1 MRSSALT
8 ALPFQRMA
16 EWVTVKRAAHVSLFG
31 YWSIW
36 RLHSTYAGAF
46 SQCTRTWSLWWD
58 VRQCCSVGF
67 WWMMISAG
75 ANYTVCYFWQGLLPS
90 LDVPHHVHKHEWSEF
105 REGDISL
112 LILLVSMFQLLNSQM
127 WNDVLNLYA
136 SWKLTINMYLQ
147 TKLWSCSAPSL
158 V

>member
-1 MRSSALT
+1 
-8 ALPFQRMA
+8 
-16 EWVTVKRAAHVSLFG
+16 
-31 YWSIW
+31 
-36 RLHSTYAGAF
+36 
-46 SQCTRTWSLWWD
+46 
-58 VRQCCSVGF
+58 
-67 WWMMISAG
+67 MMISAG

-90 LDVPHHVHKHEWSEF
+90 LGVPHHVHKHEWSEF

-112 LILLVSMFQLLNSQM
+112 LILLVSIFQLLNSQGMLNM